1 MEKGQ
6 LATLYPGGQ
15 YFFGYLGIAF
25 AMVFSN
31 LGSAVGISKAGIGI
45 SSMGVL
51 KPEKI
56 VRSIIPVVMA
66 GILGIY
72 GLVVSVLLIQN
83 TSFTDEYTYQK
94 GFKFFASGLCCGLCS
109 LAAGF
114 TIGIVGD
121 SSVRALGITDKFFV
135 GMLLMLIFAEAIALF
150 GLIIALMMLS

>member
-1 MEKGQ
+1 MGE
-6 LATLYPGGQ
+6 LADNYPGGQ
-15 YFFGYLGIAF
+15 FFFGYMGIAF
-25 AMVFSN
+25 AMIFSN

-56 VRSIIPVVMA
+56 VRGLIPVVMA

-72 GLVVSVLLIQN
+72 GLVVAVLLIQN
-83 TSFTDEYTYQK
+83 SADLTKYTYQN
-94 GFKFFASGLCCGLCS
+94 GFSHFASGLCCGLCA

-121 SSVRALGITDKFFV
+121 ASVRALGQSDKFFV

-150 GLIIALMMLS
+150 GLIIALMMLN